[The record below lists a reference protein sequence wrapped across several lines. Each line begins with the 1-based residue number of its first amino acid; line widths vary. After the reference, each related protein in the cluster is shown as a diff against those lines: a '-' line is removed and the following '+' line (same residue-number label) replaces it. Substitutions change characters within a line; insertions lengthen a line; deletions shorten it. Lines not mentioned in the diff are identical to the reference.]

1 MEKEKIYA
9 ELTFILEQIPSSYI
23 KVIPQKLI
31 DKFKNNM
38 SIQWYNRFDKDKVF
52 YKQDIKRE
60 TLLML
65 AFLYY
70 KYWCENDEMKADFIK
85 MIEDENI

>member
-9 ELTFILEQIPSSYI
+9 ELTFILEQIPHSYI
-23 KVIPQKLI
+23 KEIPQKLK

-38 SIQWYNRFDKDKVF
+38 SIQWYERFDKDKVF
-52 YKQDIKRE
+52 YEQDIKRE

-70 KYWCENDEMKADFIK
+70 KYWCENDGMKQDFID
-85 MIEDENI
+85 MISE